1 VDVGDFAEPRKILC
15 QCALPSVKKDQ
26 NTPGPRMGQP
36 EFPNSNLIASI
47 VSAIYH
53 NIEEPYL
60 SMDSFK
66 ERAFVTPK
74 NIIVSEIN
82 DSYTSTDNRS
92 SQRQP
97 QESLQQQTNIM
108 QQPEDPVASR

>member
-1 VDVGDFAEPRKILC
+1 MIGDGIICDLPVLDDPDASFVKI
-15 QCALPSVKKDQ
+15 
-26 NTPGPRMGQP
+26 
-36 EFPNSNLIASI
+36 PNELLLGTSGNLIASI
-47 VSAIYH
+47 VSAIYPH
-53 NIEEPYL
+53 IEEPYL
-60 SMDSFK
+60 NMDYFK
-66 ERAFVTPK
+66 ERAIVTPK